1 MLADPRFGDGNIM
14 ELAAEVQNIEA
25 FHDKMKAKGITMTA
39 GDGVALP
46 AGAKAVTS
54 PSGDRYCYFP
64 LDRSEGM
71 RIMVFERGKNGAI
84 ARRDRAA
91 LK

>member
-1 MLADPRFGDGNIM
+1 
-14 ELAAEVQNIEA
+14 
-25 FHDKMKAKGITMTA
+25 MTA

-46 AGAKAVTS
+46 DGAKSVTS
-54 PSGDRYCYFP
+54 PSGDRYAYFP

-71 RIMVFERGKNGAI
+71 RIMVFERAKNGAI
-84 ARRDRAA
+84 ARRDKAA